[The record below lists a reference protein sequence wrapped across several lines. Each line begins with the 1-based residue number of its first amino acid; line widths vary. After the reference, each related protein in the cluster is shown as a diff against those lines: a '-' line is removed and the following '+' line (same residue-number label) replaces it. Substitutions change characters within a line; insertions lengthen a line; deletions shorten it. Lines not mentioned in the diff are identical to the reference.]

1 MLTVRRRNHL
11 LSALFSCV
19 TLAAQA
25 QSPAAPMTLVVPYP
39 AGGPLDTS
47 ARIAAEGA
55 SALLGKITVENK
67 PGAGGGT
74 GADLVAKA
82 PKAANMVLMG
92 AVATHAVNPWL
103 YKSFPY
109 DPIKDFKPLVLVA
122 RTPNVLVMNTEQA
135 KRLNINTTTDLVK
148 YLKSHPDQLQYG
160 SGGNG
165 SIGHIAAEM
174 FKSLTN
180 TRMAHHPFQ
189 GSSPALK
196 ALQAQQVAL
205 VFDNLASSLPLI
217 QAGKLKALGVTSLG
231 RDESLPNVPSINDE
245 VQGFN
250 VVTWFGLFAPASLPD
265 ADAQR
270 YASAFS
276 SAMQSPAG
284 KEKFKKMGITPE
296 ELSLDG
302 FARFVRSEHSKYG
315 FLIKAAKIKIE

>member
-1 MLTVRRRNHL
+1 MRTVRRRDYL
-11 LSALFSCV
+11 LSALLSCV

-25 QSPAAPMTLVVPYP
+25 QNSLAPMALVVPYP

-47 ARIAAEGA
+47 ARILAAGA
-55 SALLGKITVENK
+55 SAQLGPIAVENK

-82 PKAANMVLMG
+82 AKTANMVLMG

-103 YKSFPY
+103 YKRFPY

-122 RTPNVLVMNTEQA
+122 RTPNVLVMNAEQA
-135 KRLNINTTTDLVK
+135 TRLNIGTTTDLVK
-148 YLKSHPDQLQYG
+148 YLKAHPDQLQYG

-196 ALQAQQVAL
+196 ALQAQQVDL

-245 VQGFN
+245 IQGFN

-270 YASAFS
+270 YAGAFS
-276 SAMQSPAG
+276 AAMQSPAG

-302 FARFVRSEHSKYG
+302 FSRFVRAEHSKYG